1 MTLQGYIPNKKIRTL
16 KILFF
21 CIYIGTFAGFRL
33 MPRIVPETILIQ
45 YFNLQVYITT
55 FLSMIAISWF
65 IFFWMDNNVMKN
77 IIFIGDHYVQI
88 KNDFYEP
95 SVIEEIEIQLNKNI
109 NPKKEV
115 NKRNRIK
122 FRFKDSNTF
131 ETMFNIEG
139 EFVKNLEI
147 FKDNYQKIK
156 INWC

>member
-1 MTLQGYIPNKKIRTL
+1 
-16 KILFF
+16 
-21 CIYIGTFAGFRL
+21 
-33 MPRIVPETILIQ
+33 
-45 YFNLQVYITT
+45 
-55 FLSMIAISWF
+55 MIAISWF